1 MFFVL
6 YMAVA
11 AIAAVAAF
19 LLAESV
25 REPGETAPD
34 RPVRVTF
41 AAVAGLL
48 WPVLAI
54 GLVQWALIAALHR
67 HLNPPRVWSERFG
80 RIRSR
85 HAVA

>member
-19 LLAESV
+19 LLAESI
-25 REPGETAPD
+25 REQGETAPD
-34 RPVRVTF
+34 RPVGVAF

-54 GLVQWALIAALHR
+54 GLVQWLLIAALHR
-67 HLNPPRVWSERFG
+67 HLNHPRVSSAGFWRV
-80 RIRSR
+80 RSR